1 MKKLIFAMTVLAMLG
16 PAATAAEKPKEAKK
30 PVYVLVPKS
39 VVHPYW
45 ARVRKGMEKAAK
57 EMGVKA
63 IFDGPP
69 NNDLARQIEIIEGY
83 ITRRVAGIAISPN
96 DARGI
101 EEVIRRAVRR
111 DIQVI
116 TFDSDAPASERTMYI
131 GTVNREAGRAA
142 GRALVEAMGG
152 KGTVAVLHGSLTA
165 LNLRERLDGFR
176 DEIRKAPDM
185 KIVAMEENRD
195 DAALALSQAENIL
208 QRYPKLGGFF
218 GTSVTGAPA
227 AAAALRS
234 KGMLG
239 KVKVVGFDLDKDNL
253 KAVQKGYIYAIIEQ
267 RPALMGELA
276 LKWLDKLHHGI
287 RPEKSVLDTGVE
299 VVTKANAAKA
309 AEMLK

>member
-1 MKKLIFAMTVLAMLG
+1 MKKMFIAMAVLFLLAPVTGSANKLPDG
-16 PAATAAEKPKEAKK
+16 KK

-45 ARVRKGMEKAAK
+45 AKCRKGMEKAAK
-57 EMGVKA
+57 ELGVKA
-63 IFDGPP
+63 IFDGPA

-83 ITRRVAGIAISPN
+83 ITRRVTGIAISPN
-96 DARGI
+96 DAQGI
-101 EEVIRRAVRR
+101 KEVIKRAVRR
-111 DIQVI
+111 DIHVL
-116 TFDSDAPASERTMYI
+116 TFDSDSPASERAMYI
-131 GTVNREAGRAA
+131 GTVNKEAGREAGRA
-142 GRALVEAMGG
+142 LVAAMGG
-152 KGTVAVLHGSLTA
+152 RGTVAVLHGSLTA

-176 DEIRKAPDM
+176 EEIRKSPDM

-227 AAAALRS
+227 AVAALRS

-239 KVKVVGFDLDKDNL
+239 KVKVVGFDLDRENL
-253 KAVQKGYIYAIIEQ
+253 KAVQKGYINAIIEQ

-276 LKWLDKLHHGI
+276 VKWLDKLHKGI
-287 RPEKSVLDTGVE
+287 KPEKAVLDTGVE
-299 VVTKANAAKA
+299 IVTKENAARM
-309 AEMLK
+309 AETLK

>member
-1 MKKLIFAMTVLAMLG
+1 MKKIFLTIAVLSLLA
-16 PAATAAEKPKEAKK
+16 PAVGAVDKPKADKK

-45 ARVRKGMEKAAK
+45 AKCRKGMEKAAK
-57 EMGVKA
+57 ELGVKA

-83 ITRRVAGIAISPN
+83 ITQRVTGIAISPN

-101 EEVIRRAVRR
+101 QEVIKRAARR

-116 TFDSDAPASERTMYI
+116 TFDSDSPASERTMYI
-131 GTVNREAGRAA
+131 GTVNKEAGRAA
-142 GRALVEAMGG
+142 GRAMVEAMGG
-152 KGTVAVLHGSLTA
+152 KGTIAVLHGSLTA

-176 DEIRKAPDM
+176 EEIRKAPDM

-227 AAAALRS
+227 AAVALRS

-239 KVKVVGFDLDKDNL
+239 KVKVVGFDLDKENL
-253 KAVQKGYIYAIIEQ
+253 KSVQKGYIYAIVEQ

-276 LKWLDKLHHGI
+276 IKWLDKLHRGI
-287 RPEKSVLDTGVE
+287 RPENEILDTGVE
-299 VVTKANAAKA
+299 VVTKENAAKV
-309 AEMLK
+309 AESLK